1 METLFQVDETA
12 CFPQF
17 QENIVNFPVF
27 SLFTLDFDVSCS
39 ASVFDF
45 FVELVKN
52 SVSFLFL
59 LISLHFFSSCMS
71 CLVSYYHLLAEKA
84 LACKILYAQGDIIR
98 FGNLM
103 KKWTTKEFQS
113 RDKRIIDTCIFKA
126 RKSTYLLICIPLFLT
141 EKELFWKILFDKKNN
156 RRYRFPKMVGPRPGW
171 PPAAAAPAFA

>member
-45 FVELVKN
+45 LVELVKN

-84 LACKILYAQGDIIR
+84 LACKILYEQGDVIR
-98 FGNLM
+98 FRNLT
-103 KKWTTKEFQS
+103 KK
-113 RDKRIIDTCIFKA
+113 
-126 RKSTYLLICIPLFLT
+126 
-141 EKELFWKILFDKKNN
+141 
-156 RRYRFPKMVGPRPGW
+156 
-171 PPAAAAPAFA
+171 